1 MRQIKYIVVHCT
13 ATSRAASVASIL
25 NGWKQLGWKKPGYH
39 FLVEAKGAHHILLP
53 VDKVS
58 NGVKGYNSV
67 SINLAYI
74 GGIDKAG
81 KPLDNITPMQRW
93 KLQQIIDALLVHFPN
108 AKVVGHR
115 DLSPDTNKNGKIDPQ
130 EWLKACPCFDVTSKF
145 NIPKQNRLS

>member
-13 ATSRAASVASIL
+13 ATSRSASVAGIL
-25 NGWKQLGWKKPGYH
+25 NGWKKKGWKNPGYH
-39 FLVEAKGAHHILLP
+39 FLVEMDGAHHILLP

-74 GGIDKAG
+74 GGIDG
-81 KPLDNITPMQRW
+81 EGEPTDTITPKQHW
-93 KLQQIIDALLVHFPN
+93 KIQQIIDGLLVHFPK

-115 DLSPDTNKNGKIDPQ
+115 DLSPDSNENGKVDPC
-130 EWLKACPCFDVTSKF
+130 EWLKACPCFDVTSRF
-145 NIPKQNRLS
+145 NIPKQNKLS